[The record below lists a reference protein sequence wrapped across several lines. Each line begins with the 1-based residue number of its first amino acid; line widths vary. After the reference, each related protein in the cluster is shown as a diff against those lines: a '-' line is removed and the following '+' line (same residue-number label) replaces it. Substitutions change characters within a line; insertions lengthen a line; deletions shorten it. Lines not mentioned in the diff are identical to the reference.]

1 MKQVII
7 AGGTGLIGNA
17 LTNLLLASGYHV
29 SVLTRNVNRV
39 NSPGSSTIKWDGKT
53 PNGWGELVNG
63 ADAVINLAGQSIGEQ
78 RWTKAQKERIVTSRI
93 QAGEAVVAACEQA
106 AQKPRVV
113 IQASAIGYYGN
124 HGDEPLKEDA
134 QPGSDFLA
142 KVCVGW
148 ENSTRAVEAMG
159 IRRVVIRTG
168 LVLSASGGVLERIL
182 LPTKLFAGGPLG
194 SGKQWVSWIHLQDE
208 LGAIRFILE
217 NENIK
222 GVVNLCSP
230 GAVQMNEFGRVLAK
244 VIHRPYWLPVPAFAL
259 KLLLGE
265 MSMLVLEGQR
275 VAPAS
280 LQAHGFRFKYETL
293 EPALMNLLQK

>member
-1 MKQVII
+1 MKKVII

-17 LTNLLLASGYHV
+17 LTNMLMASGYHV

-53 PNGWGELVNG
+53 PTGWGELANG

-78 RWTKAQKERIVTSRI
+78 RWTKAQKERIFTSRI

-106 AQKPRVV
+106 ERKPRVV

-124 HGDEPLKEDA
+124 HGDESLKEDS

-142 KVCVGW
+142 KVCIGW
-148 ENSTRAVEAMG
+148 ENSTRAVEALG

-168 LVLSASGGVLERIL
+168 LVLSTSGGVLERIL
-182 LPTKLFAGGPLG
+182 LPIKLFAGGPLG
-194 SGKQWVSWIHLQDE
+194 SGKQWYSWIHLQDE

-222 GVVNLCSP
+222 GAVNLCSP

-265 MSMLVLEGQR
+265 MGMLVLEGQR

-293 EPALMNLLQK
+293 EPALTNLLKK